1 MFPLD
6 AARDDSRSRDDLVRA
21 ISLEYVFLIREEVGM
36 NIKLIVVALA
46 LGSSSVVVGQ
56 IDQQKTPEQQIEEAL
71 SALPES
77 MRDDVRVEGF
87 DDGGNAVTLRE
98 GTSHLVCHA
107 DDPNVRAWTV
117 TCFPKTMEAFVT
129 RSEAL
134 TKAGEDT
141 PARIKILK
149 AEIESGAIT
158 MPDVGALYVRS
169 GNSVD
174 IASAVMILH
183 VPNATAESTG
193 LPTLP
198 MRGSPWLAEAGSVMA
213 NIRIARR

>member
-1 MFPLD
+1 
-6 AARDDSRSRDDLVRA
+6 
-21 ISLEYVFLIREEVGM
+21 M
-36 NIKLIVVALA
+36 NCKSIVLALA
-46 LGSSSVVVGQ
+46 VAIPSVVLGQ
-56 IDQQKTPEQQIEEAL
+56 IEQQKAPEVQIEEAL

-87 DDGGNAVTLRE
+87 DEAGNPATLRE
-98 GTSHLVCHA
+98 GTSHIACHA

-117 TCFPKTMEAFVT
+117 TCFPKTLEAFVT

-141 PARIKILK
+141 PARIKILR
-149 AEIESGAIT
+149 AEIESGAIA
-158 MPDVGALYVRS
+158 MPDVGALYIRS

-174 IASAVMILH
+174 IASSVMILH
-183 VPNATAESTG
+183 VPNATAQTTG
-193 LPTLP
+193 LATLP
-198 MRGSPWLAEAGSVMA
+198 MRGTPWLAEAGTVMA

>member
-1 MFPLD
+1 MKTRFIVLATTLAFPCG
-6 AARDDSRSRDDLVRA
+6 LVA
-21 ISLEYVFLIREEVGM
+21 
-36 NIKLIVVALA
+36 
-46 LGSSSVVVGQ
+46 Q
-56 IDQQKTPEQQIEEAL
+56 IDQKKTAEVQIEEAL

-77 MRDDVRVEGF
+77 LRENVRVDGF
-87 DDGGNAVTLRE
+87 DEAGNPTMLRD
-98 GTSHLVCHA
+98 GTSHIICHA

-117 TCFPKTMEAFVT
+117 TCFPKTLQAFVT

-141 PARIKILK
+141 PARVKTLK

-158 MPDVGALYVRS
+158 MPELAALYIRN
-169 GNSVD
+169 GNSVE
-174 IASAVMILH
+174 IASAVVIVH
-183 VPNATAESTG
+183 VPNATAETTG

-198 MRGSPWLAEAGSVMA
+198 TRGSPWLAEAGTVMA

>member
-1 MFPLD
+1 MKAKFNVL
-6 AARDDSRSRDDLVRA
+6 
-21 ISLEYVFLIREEVGM
+21 
-36 NIKLIVVALA
+36 VVALV
-46 LGSSSVVVGQ
+46 LGVGFAPRAVYAQ
-56 IDQQKTPEQQIEEAL
+56 IDQKKTSEQQIEEAL

-77 MRDDVRVEGF
+77 MRDDVRGEGF
-87 DDGGNAVTLRE
+87 DEAGSPVTLRE
-98 GTSHLVCHA
+98 GMSHVVCHA

-117 TCFPKTMEAFVT
+117 TCFPKSLQACVI
-129 RSEAL
+129 RSDAL

-149 AEIESGAIT
+149 AEIESGAIA
-158 MPDVGALYVRS
+158 MPDLGALYIRS

-174 IASAVMILH
+174 IASAVMIVH
-183 VPNATAESTG
+183 VPNATLETTG

-198 MRGSPWLAEAGSVMA
+198 TRGSPWLAEAGTPMA